1 MRNSAVNMIE
11 FTDIILPRH
20 IREQEKQGHPS
31 KYANADIDYLIPME
45 RSRSKQ
51 NNKDDRADCE

>member
-1 MRNSAVNMIE
+1 MNMIE